1 MSLEEP
7 QDPTPGELDC
17 LAVLWEARELEQKDA
32 MKLSEIHERVG
43 KRRQEFGEPPPALTT
58 VSTYLRSATSK
69 RLLEEVRRDESGN
82 TTPMVA
88 IRTRGALSS
97 SRSPRTAYKVSHEP
111 GVVLH
116 RTMQAIIQAYPPGK
130 RHQALGDFARAMGL
144 PPKTVEE
151 IKKLVAEKKVK

>member
-1 MSLEEP
+1 MSFEEP

-17 LAVLWEARELEQKDA
+17 LAVMWEAREMEHKEA
-32 MKLSEIHERVG
+32 MKLSEIHERVT
-43 KRRQEFGEPPPALTT
+43 KRRQEFGETPPALTT

-69 RLLEEVRRDESGN
+69 RLLEEVRTDESGH
-82 TTPMVA
+82 TSPFSA

-97 SRSPRTAYKVSHEP
+97 SRSPRTAYRVPHEP

-130 RHQALGDFARAMGL
+130 RPQALADFAKAMGL
-144 PPKTVEE
+144 PQKTIKEVE
-151 IKKLVAEKKVK
+151 KLVGSGK